1 MNKTIEVKIHY
12 HKNSNGEM
20 EPDWEEMT
28 EEFEE
33 ALQEID
39 EKIEMF
45 WQFEY
50 DGEGLEEDVERARQ
64 MKEMQD
70 MKMKQMIANKV
81 ENGTIT
87 LA

>member
-1 MNKTIEVKIHY
+1 MNKKIEVKVRY
-12 HKNSNGEM
+12 HLNPDGEM
-20 EPDWEEMT
+20 KPDWEEMT

-64 MKEMQD
+64 MEEMQD
-70 MKMKQMIANKV
+70 MKMKQMIANKL

>member
-12 HKNSNGEM
+12 HKNSHGEM

-64 MKEMQD
+64 MEEMQD

>member
-64 MKEMQD
+64 MEEMQD

>member
-39 EKIEMF
+39 EKIEMKKM
-45 WQFEY
+45 W
-50 DGEGLEEDVERARQ
+50 
-64 MKEMQD
+64 KEPD
-70 MKMKQMIANKV
+70 KWKRCRI
-81 ENGTIT
+81 
-87 LA
+87 

>member
-64 MKEMQD
+64 MEEMQD
-70 MKMKQMIANKV
+70 MKMNR
-81 ENGTIT
+81 
-87 LA
+87 

>member
-64 MKEMQD
+64 MEEMQD
-70 MKMKQMIANKV
+70 MKMKQMI
-81 ENGTIT
+81 G
-87 LA
+87 

>member
-28 EEFEE
+28 EELEE